1 MLRTSSNS
9 EKILQRLLSLGR
21 IDKNLGSKP
30 SLKVQI
36 LNGHMESAGKTTLL
50 DVLAGRRSGSNVCG
64 EVSMNGAPCGVMFRR
79 ISAYVPQ
86 DDVFVAT
93 LTAME
98 TLKFRAALTVPSTVL
113 KTQRRQRIQAVLET
127 MGLWRVRDTKVGP
140 CPLLLHH
147 RQLLTGCPIAWIA
160 SGQTSAECRQRSAC
174 ADSQDK

>member
-1 MLRTSSNS
+1 MQAQT
-9 EKILQRLLSLGR
+9 
-21 IDKNLGSKP
+21 
-30 SLKVQI
+30 
-36 LNGHMESAGKTTLL
+36 LNADMESAGKTTLL
-50 DVLAGRRSGSNVCG
+50 DVLAGRRSGSKNVFG

-113 KTQRRQRIQAVLET
+113 KTQRKQRIQAVLET

-140 CPLLLHH
+140 CRLLLPTTN
-147 RQLLTGCPIAWIA
+147 LC
-160 SGQTSAECRQRSAC
+160 C
-174 ADSQDK
+174 